1 MNTFTR
7 RLLYYGIG
15 FGIGLLFVFFF
26 FNNRGCSWL
35 PENRIKSL
43 LSHRIIFV
51 SEKNRDVLKKLHIE
65 PSEIKEY
72 IETSEIYFSKSVKN
86 VNPRIYH
93 LEGPTKNQDN
103 FVSQIVIY
111 DEAFVCEL
119 IPNVFSSSSAK
130 PEQKG
135 LGYPIVYPN
144 KKNFF
149 YSDTSAHTIC
159 KRKALGILEDSTLMS
174 KFISSGR
181 IDLENS
187 KLRLEPKPE
196 HRLILVNEKSPDLG
210 FKASFYKE
218 KARIFSFE
226 YDGED
231 CN

>member
-1 MNTFTR
+1 MSSFKR
-7 RLLYYGIG
+7 RLSYYALG

-43 LSHRIIFV
+43 ISQQIVFV
-51 SEKNRDVLKKLHIE
+51 SDKNKEVLTKLRIGTDE
-65 PSEIKEY
+65 LKAY
-72 IETSEIYFSKSVKN
+72 IESAEIHFSKSVKN

-93 LEGPTKNQDN
+93 LEGSTKNQEN
-103 FVSQIVIY
+103 FVSQIVLY
-111 DEAFVCEL
+111 NDAFVCEL
-119 IPNVFSSSSAK
+119 IPNVFTSKKAK
-130 PEQKG
+130 PEKKG
-135 LGYPIVYPN
+135 FGYPIVYPDR
-144 KKNFF
+144 KNFF

-159 KRKALGILEDSTLMS
+159 ERKALGIADDSTLMS
-174 KFISSGR
+174 KFISFGR

-187 KLRLEPKPE
+187 RLTLQPKPE
-196 HRLILVNEKSPDLG
+196 HKLIIMDDENPPFG